1 MNVYICTCSSHKI
14 VKNDHSSG
22 HFLLLYL
29 ILFIIA
35 TVIIKLYMFLG
46 AI

>member
-1 MNVYICTCSSHKI
+1 MNVYIRTCISHKI

-22 HFLLLYL
+22 LFLLLYL

-35 TVIIKLYMFLG
+35 IVIIKLYMFLG
-46 AI
+46 AK